1 MNTLVVCPKCEKLNR
16 VASDKASGGIPICGE
31 CKAELPLHD
40 GVQDVSS
47 KALSKLVRVADR
59 PVVVDFWAE
68 WCGPCKAFAPTF
80 KSAAKELGAQF
91 IFAKLNTET
100 FPDASQNYQI
110 RGIPTLIV
118 FKNGKEVDR
127 QSGAMPLPM
136 LREYLSQWSSK

>member
-16 VASDKASGGIPICGE
+16 VALEKAASAAAICGS
-31 CKAELPLHD
+31 CKTELPLHD
-40 GVQDVSS
+40 GVQDLSS
-47 KALSKLVRVADR
+47 NTLSKLLRNSDR

-68 WCGPCKAFAPTF
+68 WCGPCKAFAPTY
-80 KSAAKELGAQF
+80 KAAAQELGADF
-91 IFAKLNTET
+91 VFSKVNTEK
-100 FPDASQNYQI
+100 FPDASQSFQI

-136 LREYLSQWSSK
+136 LKEYLSRWK